1 MERHPTDDLAAFA
14 LGALDAAEA
23 REVETHVAR
32 CDTCAR
38 QVAAHREALFDVAA
52 LAVTREPPARLRT
65 KIVSR
70 ERGARG
76 VGTATWTTALRPL
89 LARPVPLAVPVALV
103 ALLVIAF
110 AAVGQTRRAA
120 DAYARALAGA
130 ASRRAVSLAP

>member
-1 MERHPTDDLAAFA
+1 MSDETVRMERHPTDDLAAFA

-38 QVAAHREALFDVAA
+38 EVAAHREALFDVAA
-52 LAVTREPPARLRT
+52 LAATREPPAGLRT

-70 ERGARG
+70 QRRARVVRTG
-76 VGTATWTTALRPL
+76 TWTTALRSPL
-89 LARPVPLAVPVALV
+89 SRPLPPRGPLPPG

-110 AAVGQTRRAA
+110 PRVGPNR
-120 DAYARALAGA
+120 
-130 ASRRAVSLAP
+130 